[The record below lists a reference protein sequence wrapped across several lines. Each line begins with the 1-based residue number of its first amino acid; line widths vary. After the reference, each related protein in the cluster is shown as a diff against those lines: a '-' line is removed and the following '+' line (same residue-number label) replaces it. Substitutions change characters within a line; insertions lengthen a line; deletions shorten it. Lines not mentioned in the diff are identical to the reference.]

1 MTPMTTPDTF
11 PAPDTS
17 GTLGRS
23 WPQRTDGPG
32 VLAGRSAIVTGAG
45 GSLGSAIA
53 RRFVQEGVR
62 AIALFDIDQG
72 SAEAVAAELMREFA
86 DDSVRQ
92 HTTVLAVQGDVCNH
106 DAVVETYASIAST
119 FGGLDVAVCNAG
131 VVAPSARLHNVLPQD
146 FQRVLDIN
154 LTGIFNCMKAAIIQM
169 RRTGGGAI
177 VNTASVA
184 GFSTWTHSSPYG
196 VSKAGVIQL
205 TKLAAAEYA
214 SEQIRV
220 NCVSPGTFVTRFHD
234 NLSETALDDIRQRH
248 PLGRFGDPEEIA
260 GAYAYLAGDDARWIT
275 GTNLVI
281 DGGMTVG

>member
-1 MTPMTTPDTF
+1 MTTPDTF
-11 PAPDTS
+11 TV
-17 GTLGRS
+17 
-23 WPQRTDGPG
+23 PQTQVEHSPVHVGSRML
-32 VLAGRSAIVTGAG
+32 VGRSAVVTGAG
-45 GSLGSAIA
+45 GALGSAIA
-53 RRFVQEGVR
+53 RRFIHEGVR
-62 AIALFDIDQG
+62 AIALFDIDQT
-72 SAEAVAAELMREFA
+72 SVDALAAELERERA
-86 DDSVRQ
+86 DELTGNSVPLV
-92 HTTVLAVQGDVCNH
+92 VLPVQGDVCNH
-106 DAVVETYASIAST
+106 DSVIDAFASIADS

-154 LTGIFNCMKAAIIQM
+154 LTGVFNCMKAAIIQM

-214 SEQIRV
+214 ADQIRV

-234 NLSETALDDIRQRH
+234 NLSEAALDDIRRRH
-248 PLGRFGDPEEIA
+248 PLGRFGDPDEIA
-260 GAYAYLAGDDARWIT
+260 GAYAYLAGDNARWIT

-281 DGGMTVG
+281 DGGMAVG